1 MMQQI
6 GITNIEEL
14 YSDIPGKYRLKRS
27 LKLPQAMSELEI
39 KRHVESLFKACT
51 SCEDLPSFVGA
62 GCWSHYV
69 PAVVKEIVNR
79 SELLTSYTPYQPEVS
94 QGMLQILFEYQS
106 MICELTDMDVANCSM
121 YDWASSLGEA
131 ARMSARKT
139 GRNEIIVPKI
149 IHPERLA
156 TLHSYTEPV
165 GIKVTQAD
173 YDRTTGQI
181 QLEDLK
187 RKISQDTCGIY
198 VENPS
203 HFGFIE
209 EQVDEIARMAHNSGA
224 LFVVGVDPTSLGV
237 LRPPG
242 DYDADIVIGEAQP
255 LGNAMNFGGPLL
267 GIMATRED
275 LSLVRQMPGRIIG
288 LTASQVD
295 GRRGFCMAL
304 QTREQHIR
312 RERAT
317 SNICSNEA
325 LCAVAS
331 AVYMALMGKEGMREL
346 GEAIAL
352 RANYTLKL
360 LSKVHGVKAPLF
372 RSSHF
377 KEFTVNFDNAHTT
390 VSKVN
395 AKLLKKNIQGGRNLS
410 ADFPEL
416 GQTELFCVTE
426 MHTAEQIEE
435 LASAIADIVGGE

>member
-1 MMQQI
+1 
-6 GITNIEEL
+6 
-14 YSDIPGKYRLKRS
+14 
-27 LKLPQAMSELEI
+27 
-39 KRHVESLFKACT
+39 
-51 SCEDLPSFVGA
+51 
-62 GCWSHYV
+62 
-69 PAVVKEIVNR
+69 
-79 SELLTSYTPYQPEVS
+79 
-94 QGMLQILFEYQS
+94 
-106 MICELTDMDVANCSM
+106 
-121 YDWASSLGEA
+121 
-131 ARMSARKT
+131 
-139 GRNEIIVPKI
+139 
-149 IHPERLA
+149 
-156 TLHSYTEPV
+156 LHSYTEPV

-187 RKISQDTCGIY
+187 RRISQDTCGIY